1 MSIGVPAFL
10 VAGWRNLGRRVIVK
24 KDSPARKKAFVV
36 SRKGYILWSRASG
49 PALRTRPFFRSS
61 AGPIQIPAVSL
72 AKREDILL
80 RNRAGVD
87 HGLRVWLDEPVREM
101 AIFSEQYDFAI
112 SLLLLEEPL
121 PFATPSEGAA
131 PERDTVRAPGHDH
144 APRTV
149 AGRPACSA
157 DHRTRSARKAAN
169 GLTFISTLAV
179 SRDARYRVRS
189 STRTTVHG

>member
-87 HGLRVWLDEPVREM
+87 
-101 AIFSEQYDFAI
+101 
-112 SLLLLEEPL
+112 
-121 PFATPSEGAA
+121 
-131 PERDTVRAPGHDH
+131 
-144 APRTV
+144 
-149 AGRPACSA
+149 PA
-157 DHRTRSARKAAN
+157 RLAR
-169 GLTFISTLAV
+169 
-179 SRDARYRVRS
+179 
-189 STRTTVHG
+189 